1 MSGSLSRGLPRVLV
15 ATIAVAAALVAPGS
29 AAPVAAADDDGLS
42 LVSSSTYTLVPD
54 SGLVRVSVAMTVENT
69 KPNLVRETPNGTI
82 TTRYFFENASLAIH
96 AEATNIAAK
105 AGEAALGT
113 RTTPGDGFTV
123 LRVDFPRDLYFEETL
138 AFTVDFDL
146 PGGAPRSD
154 SDIRVGSAFAT
165 FYAWA
170 FGDGGEVRIQIP
182 GGYDVEASGSPTREI
197 AEGGVTTIAATGIS
211 DTAEWYTIVVADR
224 HDALTEDRLDLPGG
238 ENVVIRAWPE
248 DEEWRTRVRDLLEVG
263 LPVLAAKVGLEWPVE
278 GEMEVAEVH
287 TPLLEGYAGLF
298 YTEEE
303 RIEISEDLDELTIL
317 HEASHAWFNERL
329 FVGRWIGEG
338 LADEYAARVLDEVSV
353 GGLAPES
360 VSRQAPAAV
369 ALNDWTSPGRIEDED
384 TNAQESYGYQASWAV
399 MRSLIGGI
407 GEDRMQEVLAAAH
420 DRRTAYVGGVEPE
433 TIAYTNDWR
442 RLLDLLEEDG
452 SRNAVQVFRQWVVTE
467 DQKPLLDERA
477 AARTAYA
484 ALVAAGDGWLPGY
497 AVRDPMGRW
506 QFERAHAAIEDAAE
520 VLEVRDDIEV
530 VAADLGITPPPSLR
544 EAYEAVDGHFDGVL
558 DAAEDQLAL
567 LGEID
572 VAADGVAAVRDPI
585 TAIGLLGADPAAAV
599 ERAKD
604 AFEADELDQAQAEVD
619 AVEALLAGAGE
630 SGRTRF
636 VVVSLGGV
644 AVVGVAAMVAADAR
658 RRRRGDWVAAVPAD
672 AAPAPA
678 EVPDPY
684 ATLGAPRPADA
695 EPAAPDDVDR
705 EGGEGS

>member
-1 MSGSLSRGLPRVLV
+1 MSGSLSRRLPRVLV
-15 ATIAVAAALVAPGS
+15 ATIAVAAALVAPVT
-29 AAPVAAADDDGLS
+29 ATPVAAADDDGLS
-42 LVSSSTYTLVPD
+42 LASTSTYTLVPD
-54 SGLVRVSVAMTVENT
+54 RGLVHVSVAMTAENT
-69 KPNLVRETPNGTI
+69 KPNLVRETPSGTI

-105 AGEAALGT
+105 AGKAPLRT
-113 RTTPGDGFTV
+113 RSTPEDGFTV
-123 LRVDFPRDLYFEETL
+123 LRVDFPRDLYFEETV

-182 GGYDVEASGSPTREI
+182 GGYDVEASGSPTRET
-197 AEGGVTTIAATGIS
+197 AEGGVTTIAATGIN

-238 ENVVIRAWPE
+238 ENLVIRAWPE

-298 YTEEE
+298 YTDEE

-338 LADEYAARVLDEVSV
+338 LADEYASRVLDEVSV

-360 VSRQAPAAV
+360 VSRQSAAAV
-369 ALNDWTSPGRIEDED
+369 ALNEWTSPGRIDDEE
-384 TNAQESYGYQASWAV
+384 TNDRESYGYQASWAV
-399 MRSLIGGI
+399 MRSLIEGI
-407 GEDRMQEVLAAAH
+407 GEDGMQQVLAAAH
-420 DRRTAYVGGVEPE
+420 ARRTAYVGAGEPE
-433 TIAYTNDWR
+433 TIGYTNDWR
-442 RLLDLLEEDG
+442 RFLDLLEEEG
-452 SRNAVQVFRQWVVTE
+452 SSNAVQVFRQWVVTDE
-467 DQKPLLDERA
+467 EEPLLDDRA

-506 QFERAHAAIEDAAE
+506 QFERARVAIDYAAE
-520 VLEVRDDIEV
+520 VLEVRDDI
-530 VAADLGITPPPSLR
+530 VAAATDLGVAPPPSLR
-544 EAYEAVDGHFDGVL
+544 EAYEAVDGHFEGVL
-558 DAAEDQLAL
+558 DEAEDQLAL

-572 VAADGVAAVRDPI
+572 AAADGVAAARGPI
-585 TAIGLLGADPAAAV
+585 TAIGLLGTDPAAAI

-604 AFEADELDQAQAEVD
+604 AFEADELEQAQAEVD
-619 AVEALLAGAGE
+619 QVEGVLAGADDA
-630 SGRTRF
+630 GRTRF
-636 VVVSLGGV
+636 VVGGLTGI
-644 AVVGVAAMVAADAR
+644 AVFGVGAMLAVDGR
-658 RRRRGDWVAAVPAD
+658 RRRRGDWAGPPSAA
-672 AAPAPA
+672 
-678 EVPDPY
+678 VPDPY
-684 ATLGAPRPADA
+684 VTLGAPRATVA
-695 EPAAPDDVDR
+695 QPAAADDEDR